1 MADFGGYVV
10 LDKNKIENDKLYI
23 YGEGSLIAL
32 ILTLVDKDLVIEPKI
47 TGKSSYLKILRNP
60 PKNMTLKLGNEKISK
75 EVLISAL
82 QFAGIIR
89 WK

>member
-1 MADFGGYVV
+1 MTDFGGYVV

-47 TGKSSYLKILRNP
+47 TGKASYLKILRNP

-89 WK
+89 

>member
-47 TGKSSYLKILRNP
+47 TGKASYLKILRNP

>member
-1 MADFGGYVV
+1 
-10 LDKNKIENDKLYI
+10 
-23 YGEGSLIAL
+23 
-32 ILTLVDKDLVIEPKI
+32 
-47 TGKSSYLKILRNP
+47 
-60 PKNMTLKLGNEKISK
+60 MTLKLGNEKISK